1 MAHKE
6 RGSFLVAAAVVLLA
20 AGVAFGA
27 AFAFFITRGIPE
39 VDSLAFSQPMETTKV
54 YAKDGTLLQEY
65 GAEKRMLVPYTEVS
79 PVFFDALIAV
89 EDANFYKHH
98 GVSIRG
104 IMRAVF
110 RDLLERKAGQGGSTL
125 TMQLA
130 RQYFLTPEKTMTRK
144 LKEMILALN
153 IERHYSKQQ
162 ILEMYA
168 NKVCFGHGHYG
179 VESASRF
186 YFGKKAIQLNKEEAA
201 LLAGLI
207 QRPTYWSPKKYPERA
222 KERRDWVLLRM
233 CRTGKISRAEFDQLA
248 AKKIVLA
255 ENPVEKGT
263 GAYASE
269 RIRIYLEGKYG
280 ETEIYE
286 KGLKVFT
293 TIDPRLQALAARAVR
308 SGLSEYQR
316 RRPYRGPKRGAD
328 APAESDDK
336 DLKAGESYWAT
347 VADAGT
353 AELTVSLGGNT
364 YRMTKQN
371 FKWYPSVTPGV
382 VFKEGDRILVNVA
395 GRDPLELQLDD
406 QSEAQAALLSMNAKT
421 GEVAALVGG
430 SDFEMTMFNRVM
442 QAKRQTGSAVKPLI
456 YATAF
461 RDRYNVSDTVIDQ
474 PTLFLYGSENPNAL
488 CSQGYIPHD
497 FDKGFRGTITLRRAI
512 EHSVN
517 ICAVRVLNRTGYS
530 RVIELMRKLHI
541 TADLKPYPSMGLGAF
556 EITLW
561 ELTGAYGAFANNGVY
576 ISPYYIQKIE
586 DRNGNAIEEHKAVYE
601 PVLEPEVAFVLV
613 DAMKGVVKRGT
624 AGSCADMKGFF
635 AGKTGTTD
643 DYTDAWFMGFNPNIV
658 TGVWTGRDDHKT
670 LGSMETG
677 SRTALPIWRKY
688 MEVATRGQEN
698 VNWQMPKNVV
708 YLPVCAE
715 TGMRA
720 GMDSPCRNI
729 VEEPF
734 IKGREPQSVCSAAA
748 HERLSLPYFMQQY
761 SFGKDGMLDIPRED
775 LETLISQFPSV
786 LSKAGEGQ
794 LQITWSGIA
803 RTFKVAEPEEQ
814 SEEGSASAAYSELP
828 PEGSIRCGAVVE
840 YIKSKN

>member
-1 MAHKE
+1 MARKE
-6 RGSFLVAAAVVLLA
+6 KGSILVAAAAVLLV
-20 AGVAFGA
+20 AGIIVGA
-27 AFAFFITRGIPE
+27 VFAFYITRGIPE
-39 VDSLAFSQPMETTKV
+39 VNSLAFSQPMETTKV

-65 GAEKRMLVPYTEVS
+65 GAEKRILVPYTEIS

-89 EDANFYKHH
+89 EDSNFYKHH
-98 GVSIRG
+98 GISLRG
-104 IMRAVF
+104 IMRAVL
-110 RDLLERKAGQGGSTL
+110 RDVLERKAGQGGSTL

-186 YFGKKAIQLNKEEAA
+186 YFGKKAIQLNVEEAA

-207 QRPTYWSPKKYPERA
+207 QRPTHWSPKKNPELA
-222 KERRDWVLLRM
+222 KERRDWVLQRM
-233 CRTGKISRAEFDQLA
+233 WKTGKLSRERYDELTAR
-248 AKKIVLA
+248 KIVLA
-255 ENPVEKGT
+255 ENQVEKGT

-280 ETEIYE
+280 ETQIYE
-286 KGLKVFT
+286 KGLKVYT
-293 TIDPRLQALAARAVR
+293 TIDARLQALAARAVR
-308 SGLSEYQR
+308 SGLSDYQR
-316 RRPYRGPKRGAD
+316 RRPYRGPKRGEG
-328 APAESDDK
+328 APAEYQDD

-347 VADAGT
+347 VAGAGT
-353 AELTVSLGGNT
+353 NDLTVSLGGRT
-364 YRMTKQN
+364 RQMTKQN
-371 FKWYPSVTPGV
+371 FKWYPNLTPGI
-382 VFKEGDRILVNVA
+382 VFKENDRILVNVVSLN
-395 GRDPLELQLDD
+395 PFELQLDD
-406 QSEAQAALLSMNAKT
+406 PSEAQAALLSMNAKT
-421 GEVAALVGG
+421 GEIAALVGG
-430 SDFEMTMFNRVM
+430 SDFETTMFNRVM

-461 RDRYNVSDTVIDQ
+461 RDQYNVSDTVIDQ
-474 PTLFLYGSENPNAL
+474 PTLFLYGSESPSAL

-576 ISPYYIQKIE
+576 VSPFYIKKIE

-601 PVLEPEVAFVLV
+601 PVLEPEVTFILV

-658 TGVWTGRDDHKT
+658 TGVWTGRDDHKS

-677 SRTALPIWRKY
+677 SRAALPIWRKY
-688 MEVATRGQEN
+688 MEVAAAGQEG
-698 VNWQMPKNVV
+698 VNWQVPKNIV
-708 YLPVCAE
+708 YLPVCAD

-720 GMDSPCRNI
+720 GMDSPCKNI

-734 IKGREPQSVCSAAA
+734 IKGREPQSVCSAEA
-748 HERLSLPYFMQQY
+748 HERLRLPYFMQQ
-761 SFGKDGMLDIPRED
+761 FHFKGGRLDIPPDD
-775 LETLISQFPSV
+775 LDALITLFPSV
-786 LSKAGEGQ
+786 LSRIGKEQ
-794 LQITWSGIA
+794 LQITWNGETRTVEVEPQEISGQP
-803 RTFKVAEPEEQ
+803 AE
-814 SEEGSASAAYSELP
+814 GTYSELP
-828 PEGSIRCGAVVE
+828 KEGSIRCGAVVE
-840 YIKSKN
+840 YIRSKD

>member
-1 MAHKE
+1 MGRKE
-6 RGSFLVAAAVVLLA
+6 KGSILAAAAAVLLV
-20 AGVAFGA
+20 AGLIAGA
-27 AFAFFITRGIPE
+27 VSAFFMTRGIPE
-39 VDSLAFSQPMETTKV
+39 VNSLAFSQPMETTKV

-65 GAEKRMLVPYTEVS
+65 GAEKRILVPYTEIS
-79 PVFFDALIAV
+79 PVFFEALIAV

-98 GVSIRG
+98 GISMRG
-104 IMRAVF
+104 IMRAVL

-130 RQYFLTPEKTMTRK
+130 RQYFLTPEKTFTRK

-179 VESASRF
+179 VESAARF
-186 YFGKKAIQLNKEEAA
+186 YFGKKAIQLNVEEAA

-207 QRPTYWSPKKYPERA
+207 QRPTHWSPRKNPERA

-233 CRTGKISRAEFDQLA
+233 QKTGKLLRDRYEELA
-248 AKKIVLA
+248 ARKVVLA
-255 ENPVEKGT
+255 ESKVEKGT

-280 ETEIYE
+280 ETQIYE
-286 KGLKVFT
+286 KGLKVHT
-293 TIDPRLQALAARAVR
+293 TIDARLQAVAARAVR
-308 SGLSEYQR
+308 SGLSDYQH
-316 RRPYRGPKRGAD
+316 RRPYRGPKRGEG
-328 APAESDDK
+328 APAEHQDD
-336 DLKAGESYWAT
+336 DLRAGESYWAT
-347 VADAGT
+347 VVGAGPS
-353 AELTVSLGGNT
+353 ELTVSLGGGT
-364 YRMTKQN
+364 YDMVKQN
-371 FKWYPSVTPGV
+371 FKWYPSVTPGI

-395 GRDPLELQLDD
+395 SLNPLELQLDD
-406 QSEAQAALLSMNAKT
+406 PSEAQAALLSMNAKT
-421 GEVAALVGG
+421 GEIAALVGG
-430 SDFEMTMFNRVM
+430 SDFETTMFNRVM

-461 RDRYNVSDTVIDQ
+461 RDHYNVSDTVIDQ
-474 PTLFLYGSENPNAL
+474 PTLFLYGSESPGAL
-488 CSQGYIPHD
+488 CSQGYMPRD

-586 DRNGNAIEEHKAVYE
+586 DRNGNTIEEHRAVYE
-601 PVLEPEVAFVLV
+601 PVLEPEVAYILV

-624 AGSCADMKGFF
+624 AGSCSDMKGFF

-658 TGVWTGRDDHKT
+658 TGVWTGRDDHKS

-688 MEVATRGQEN
+688 MEVAAAGQESA
-698 VNWQMPKNVV
+698 NWQVPRNII
-708 YLPVCAE
+708 YLPVCAD

-720 GMDSPCRNI
+720 GMDSPCRSM

-734 IKGREPQSVCSAAA
+734 IKGREPQMVCSAEA
-748 HERLSLPYFMQQY
+748 HERLRLPYFMQQY
-761 SFGKDGMLDIPRED
+761 HFKGGRLDIPPDD
-775 LETLISQFPSV
+775 LDALISLHPSV
-786 LSKAGEGQ
+786 LSRTGREQ
-794 LQITWSGIA
+794 LQITWNGEA
-803 RTFKVAEPEEQ
+803 RTVEVDPQEEPGQAAE
-814 SEEGSASAAYSELP
+814 GAYSELP
-828 PEGSIRCGAVVE
+828 KDGSIRCGAVVE
-840 YIKSKN
+840 YIRSKD